1 MAASPPRT
9 TAALMVPPSSA
20 QSVTGLN
27 TPRGSLL
34 CKKSLT
40 MIKRHEVNDPVGA
53 REVGNGI
60 LKVSTHNASNSEDL
74 SMAAPE
80 AATSSATA
88 QQTINGAGTAM
99 VEFKGVSK
107 IYQAG
112 APAVENLDLSIET
125 GKITVFVGPSGCG
138 KTTSLR
144 MINRMVEP
152 TGGTITVGGRDV
164 STIPAPE
171 LRRSMG
177 YVMQSAG
184 LLPHRTVLDNV
195 ATVLRLN
202 RVPRA
207 EAHRRS
213 RELLETVG
221 LSAAMAKRYPNQ
233 LSGGQQQ
240 RVGVARA
247 LAADPPVLLMDE
259 PFSAVDP
266 VVRAELQHELLR
278 LQRELA
284 KTIIFVTHD
293 IDEATLLGDRVAVFA
308 TGGRVAQYAAPEEI
322 LRAPVDDF
330 VAAFVGRDRGFR
342 HLSFSPGTSVPLH
355 RAPAVVWEGSAASV
369 PEWALAVDAGNKPVG
384 WLAPGT
390 AGPLVP
396 GGSLFHA
403 GDPLRNALDAALSSP
418 SGLGVAVDDAGK
430 VTGVVKA
437 PEVLEAIEAARI
449 SRSTDPGGR

>member
-1 MAASPPRT
+1 
-9 TAALMVPPSSA
+9 
-20 QSVTGLN
+20 
-27 TPRGSLL
+27 
-34 CKKSLT
+34 
-40 MIKRHEVNDPVGA
+40 
-53 REVGNGI
+53 
-60 LKVSTHNASNSEDL
+60 
-74 SMAAPE
+74 MAAPE
-80 AATSSATA
+80 TTAATQGATSV
-88 QQTINGAGTAM
+88 QDTIGNAGSAM
-99 VEFKGVSK
+99 VEFRGVSK
-107 IYQAG
+107 VYPGQA
-112 APAVENLDLSIET
+112 AVEHLNLSVPT

-152 TGGTITVGGRDV
+152 TSGTITVGGRDV

-177 YVMQSAG
+177 YVMQQAG
-184 LLPHRTVLDNV
+184 LLPHRTVIDNI

-202 RVPRA
+202 KIPRTQA
-207 EAHRRS
+207 RRRS
-213 RELLETVG
+213 MELLETVG
-221 LSAAMAKRYPNQ
+221 LPAVMAKRYPNQ

-266 VVRAELQHELLR
+266 VVRAELQQELLR

-293 IDEATLLGDRVAVFA
+293 IDEATVLGDRVAVFA
-308 TGGRVAQYAAPEEI
+308 TGGRVAQYAPPEEI

-330 VAAFVGRDRGFR
+330 VANFVGRDRGFR
-342 HLSFSPGTSVPLH
+342 HLSFSPGGDVPLH
-355 RAPAVVWEGSAASV
+355 AAPTLLMDDAGTHVGPGPAA
-369 PEWALAVDAGNKPVG
+369 WALAVDGDGRPLG
-384 WLAPGT
+384 WLPPAAATP
-390 AGPLVP
+390 ALVP

-418 SGLGVAVDDAGK
+418 SGLGVAVDGAGR
-430 VTGVVKA
+430 VTGVVRA
-437 PEVLEAIEAARI
+437 AEVLMAIEAARE
-449 SRSTDPGGR
+449 GRN